1 MLGVDARPAVAVLAA
16 TLLLLWVFAAADY
29 RRRLGHI
36 ATALVIGCGIALGW
50 VVTAWGA
57 RHAFEPVQPEAGSFV
72 VPVGARSAQRR
83 VGKERVSTRRSRW
96 SPCPYKK
103 NTPTHPPLDIRVPH
117 HSIAKFTDTT

>member
-57 RHAFEPVQPEAGSFV
+57 RHAFEPVQLEAGSFV
-72 VPVGARSAQRR
+72 LPVRHSLIQLLTYTGLAPDYRLVLVVVVRLARSAVRR
-83 VGKERVSTRRSRW
+83 VWQECVS
-96 SPCPYKK
+96 
-103 NTPTHPPLDIRVPH
+103 
-117 HSIAKFTDTT
+117 

>member
-29 RRRLGHI
+29 RRRLDHI

-57 RHAFEPVQPEAGSFV
+57 RHAFEPVQLEAGSFV
-72 VPVGARSAQRR
+72 APVGASPMQLSTHTGVEPGYAVVVGRSVALR
-83 VGKERVSTRRSRW
+83 VGHRGVYTCS
-96 SPCPYKK
+96 
-103 NTPTHPPLDIRVPH
+103 
-117 HSIAKFTDTT
+117 AG